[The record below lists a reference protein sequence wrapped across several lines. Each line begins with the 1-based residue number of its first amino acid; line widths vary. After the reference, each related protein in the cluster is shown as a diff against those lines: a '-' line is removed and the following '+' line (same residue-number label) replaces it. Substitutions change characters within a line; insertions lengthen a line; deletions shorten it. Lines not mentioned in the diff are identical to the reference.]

1 MPVINKIR
9 IVNFIYDNGMKG
21 FTNNTFE
28 PGGKNTLFN
37 LVNTGGK
44 TVLLQLILQCILP
57 GSDLGKRK
65 FEDFFTDNKNTSY
78 IMLEWRM
85 DGIEDNYLL
94 TGMCVTGSSNEDSKV
109 NYFMFT
115 HQYNNKN
122 PWDIDNINAVKHN
135 NTLTGYN
142 EFKKIIQEQADIKI
156 FKSNERRKYI
166 DHLRTFNI
174 LELEWDTIKTINLKE
189 GGVDRFFEKSAG
201 SKQFIEYIVIPYI
214 ESIIYEDKSQANLL
228 AGIFDRYI
236 ENLIKIPDLQSSINL
251 YREFLSCGDNVV
263 TEVRQYSVLREKI
276 EKTINELFYY
286 ITYTWEQLKVL
297 SEEIKLIDWQIEER
311 QIDKENLSC
320 RRASY
325 DLFLKIL
332 ELKDIQEKI
341 NTLYMDMNKLEKFIE
356 EKQYTVNCSTG
367 ASLLRDIE
375 NWRRELSENKT
386 RLENISRTGEDK
398 QYLLNR
404 CLFSLKYLY
413 EKECR
418 EITQKL
424 EVLNNNIRSIKEEI
438 KNLENEQNNLDRII
452 SDLDRKAGNYQGK
465 IEKFNILSERVKKKY
480 GTQEVTFDIDKTVND
495 FKEYIEY
502 SREKTDKNNSEINSS
517 ELKLHD
523 IDIEKQRV
531 TMKIY
536 DVENET
542 RDIKGEIYLYE
553 QKLQR
558 ITLLLSTYDIRN
570 ERLFED
576 IPVTS
581 LYIKKDE
588 YEKTLKDRQVE
599 YIKLEEKSLLL
610 QDNFYIADGDILKV
624 ENMLKEND
632 IAVITGS
639 EYLSSYQDETL
650 KKEYITGCPLLPYG
664 LVVTCNNMEKIRKS
678 DILKGLNLDFP
689 VPFIIKEHIKEK
701 NINDGENC
709 IFFNEDIYFIH
720 HEGESFYTSKE
731 VFLNYKNNL
740 SNRQKQLKDDIEC
753 INKSIDTIKEAI
765 IEVNNFTST
774 YRADFLKSKVTHIE
788 GLDKELKCLNNQL
801 NSLTMN
807 ITELKKRKELLLN
820 ENKELSVKIIE
831 TQHKVE
837 ELQIYIKEVKE
848 FTDNSIEKDKL
859 DREIKLKEK
868 KKLETGEQLVLN
880 GKKQS
885 ELQKKIE
892 ENLKKK
898 DELRGKLKEIILPE
912 GFSAERQSD
921 RSLPDLE
928 GLRHGFEKDLKGVT
942 GDTDSTERFIKLLYD
957 NIERS
962 EKSIEQLNINLSDLS
977 DFEPL
982 SEHGIKDIEKEIN
995 EKNLE
1000 KENLR
1005 KDMEQLN
1012 LRYALIEQKIDDSK
1026 QNILKTYNREPAID
1040 FQRADNKIAEE
1051 LEERI
1056 KSIAYK
1062 LEELNKKKENL
1073 INKSSFLK
1081 KCHDRAEIFT
1091 MDNRL
1096 KAIDGGIESYKIPFE
1111 NLKEYLEERTH
1122 FYNDFKESIEKQKIS
1137 VQRAYNTLSG
1147 NFGKCNEQA
1156 ICNFISSVNM
1166 DSSDDEL
1173 YNIHSVER
1181 VFSECITL
1189 VNRLKEICEHSL
1201 ADINRHKQELVKD
1214 CKREAEKFLNEIN
1227 SIDSRSGIN
1236 ITGHGSVKMIK
1247 IKLEHGD
1254 EQTNLDRMNLYID
1267 RCIED
1272 IKKDY
1277 DENGSDRNKTYSM
1290 IKSMMSSLK
1299 LIEVISDINKC
1310 RVEVFKPH
1318 INQTVKRYEPWEN
1331 VLFLSGGEKY
1341 TCFFA
1346 MYISL
1351 LSFIRSKK
1359 TCQESSFVILADNPF
1374 GSTTADH
1381 LLRVLFDLIKKYNTQ

>member
-94 TGMCVTGSSNEDSKV
+94 TGMCVTGNSNEDSKV

-115 HQYNNKN
+115 YQYNNKN

-398 QYLLNR
+398 KYLLNR
-404 CLFSLKYLY
+404 CLFSLKHIY
-413 EKECR
+413 EKAYD
-418 EITQKL
+418 EIMEKL
-424 EVLNNNIRSIKEEI
+424 ELLKNDINSIKEEI
-438 KNLENEQNNLDRII
+438 KNIEKEQKELDKTINELH
-452 SDLDRKAGNYQGK
+452 RKTGTYQEK
-465 IEKFNILSERVKKKY
+465 IEKFNLFSEEVKKKY
-480 GTQEVTFDIDKTVND
+480 GAQEVTFDIDKTVND

-523 IDIEKQRV
+523 MDIEKQRV
-531 TMKIY
+531 IMKIY

-553 QKLQR
+553 QKLQK
-558 ITLLLSTYDIRN
+558 ITLLLSNYDIR
-570 ERLFED
+570 
-576 IPVTS
+576 
-581 LYIKKDE
+581 
-588 YEKTLKDRQVE
+588 
-599 YIKLEEKSLLL
+599 
-610 QDNFYIADGDILKV
+610 
-624 ENMLKEND
+624 
-632 IAVITGS
+632 
-639 EYLSSYQDETL
+639 
-650 KKEYITGCPLLPYG
+650 
-664 LVVTCNNMEKIRKS
+664 
-678 DILKGLNLDFP
+678 
-689 VPFIIKEHIKEK
+689 
-701 NINDGENC
+701 
-709 IFFNEDIYFIH
+709 
-720 HEGESFYTSKE
+720 
-731 VFLNYKNNL
+731 
-740 SNRQKQLKDDIEC
+740 
-753 INKSIDTIKEAI
+753 
-765 IEVNNFTST
+765 
-774 YRADFLKSKVTHIE
+774 
-788 GLDKELKCLNNQL
+788 
-801 NSLTMN
+801 
-807 ITELKKRKELLLN
+807 
-820 ENKELSVKIIE
+820 
-831 TQHKVE
+831 
-837 ELQIYIKEVKE
+837 
-848 FTDNSIEKDKL
+848 
-859 DREIKLKEK
+859 
-868 KKLETGEQLVLN
+868 
-880 GKKQS
+880 
-885 ELQKKIE
+885 
-892 ENLKKK
+892 
-898 DELRGKLKEIILPE
+898 
-912 GFSAERQSD
+912 
-921 RSLPDLE
+921 
-928 GLRHGFEKDLKGVT
+928 
-942 GDTDSTERFIKLLYD
+942 
-957 NIERS
+957 
-962 EKSIEQLNINLSDLS
+962 SDLS

-982 SEHGIKDIEKEIN
+982 PEHEIKDIEKEII

-1005 KDMEQLN
+1005 KDMEQLK

-1040 FQRADNKIAEE
+1040 FQMADSKIAEE
-1051 LEERI
+1051 IEERI
-1056 KSIAYK
+1056 KSIASK
-1062 LEELNKKKENL
+1062 LEELNNKKENL
-1073 INKSSFLK
+1073 VNKSSFLK
-1081 KCHDRAEIFT
+1081 KYHDRAEIFT

-1137 VQRAYNTLSG
+1137 VQKAYNTLSG

-1181 VFSECITL
+1181 VFSECIAL

-1201 ADINRHKQELVKD
+1201 SDINRHKQELVKD

-1299 LIEVISDINKC
+1299 LIEVISDINRC

-1318 INQTVKRYEPWEN
+1318 INQAVKRYEPWEN

-1381 LLRVLFDLIKKYNTQ
+1381 LLRVLFGLVKKYNTQMICFTALKETSIYNNFDNIYSLVLRNTVNGKQKITSEYTGNRIEDGFINFDQQLSLF